1 MISKLQSLAS
11 SISAIMEWTTSQFRD
26 KFAEWLACIE
36 YNGLKNKGSILLS
49 IVNPDTISK
58 ADLLHI
64 IQLPNGLF
72 KAVSG
77 PNIKYGE
84 DGYLLH
90 QWEKIVKERSDIP
103 MLDIQGT
110 LTTDEGIIINIF

>member
-1 MISKLQSLAS
+1 
-11 SISAIMEWTTSQFRD
+11 
-26 KFAEWLACIE
+26 
-36 YNGLKNKGSILLS
+36 
-49 IVNPDTISK
+49 
-58 ADLLHI
+58 
-64 IQLPNGLF
+64 
-72 KAVSG
+72 VSG